1 MSKTPNA
8 PSGVPL
14 DPRGLPPGYAFKPEW
29 EITPRQVREAL
40 RNATAAPMLL
50 DCREPDEFALCRIE
64 GAVLVP
70 LGQIEQRAEELE
82 ADDGSRSREIVVYCH
97 HGRRS
102 VRAATTLRALGFTNV
117 RSMAGGIDVWSIDV
131 DSAVARY

>member
-1 MSKTPNA
+1 
-8 PSGVPL
+8 
-14 DPRGLPPGYAFKPEW
+14 
-29 EITPRQVREAL
+29 
-40 RNATAAPMLL
+40 MLL